1 MLAIY
6 EFEGKTKEEAIR
18 SACEE
23 LGVSEEK
30 LQIEVLSY
38 GSTGIFG
45 LVGAKKAQV
54 RVTLRDASE
63 AKRDAP
69 EAKRDTPKA
78 KPDFTEAQGDHEAPG
93 HEEVPGHEEAPDA
106 EEDIEAVAE
115 TARSTLEEIIS
126 YVVDGATVAVAKQ
139 TDSIRLKIE
148 ASNAAILIGRHG
160 RTLDALQYLV
170 RKIVRKKHNTKMR
183 ISFDVEGYRDR
194 RKESLTQLALRLCE
208 KVKVSGKPA
217 TISPMNAYDRRIVH
231 IALKDDTLIRT
242 QSKGGGEFR
251 KLVIFPQKKQQ
262 RR

>member
-78 KPDFTEAQGDHEAPG
+78 KPDFTEAHQGD
-93 HEEVPGHEEAPDA
+93 EEASDA

-126 YVVDGATVAVAKQ
+126 YVLDDASVTAEKHS
-139 TDSIRLKIE
+139 DSIRLKIE
-148 ASNAAILIGRHG
+148 ASNPAILIGRHG

-194 RKESLTQLALRLCE
+194 RKESLTQLALRLGE

-231 IALKDDTLIRT
+231 IALKDDNLVRT